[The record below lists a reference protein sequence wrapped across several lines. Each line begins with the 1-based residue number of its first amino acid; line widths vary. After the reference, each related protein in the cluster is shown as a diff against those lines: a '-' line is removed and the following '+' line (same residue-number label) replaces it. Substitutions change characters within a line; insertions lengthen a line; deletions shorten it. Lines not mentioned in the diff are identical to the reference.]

1 MTIKNK
7 YPLSRIDD
15 LFDQLVGAAIF
26 SKINLKSGYHQL
38 KIKKE
43 DVPKTAFRVR
53 CGHYQFLVLPF
64 GLINAPS
71 FFMNLMNRVLNPTWI
86 SLW

>member
-1 MTIKNK
+1 VTIKNK

-71 FFMNLMNRVLNPTWI
+71 FFVNLMNRVLNPTWI